1 MISNKCVSRVR
12 RPRGSFDRIFAHIT
26 KEPLY
31 LVAKRFIS
39 GSPSYNYP
47 AGYWKVEVRNIGHLK
62 RSMIVAVPK
71 PPAQQID

>member
-12 RPRGSFDRIFAHIT
+12 RPRGSFDRIFAPIT

-39 GSPSYNYP
+39 GGAVDNYP
-47 AGYWKVEVRNIGHLK
+47 AGYWKVEVNVGHLK